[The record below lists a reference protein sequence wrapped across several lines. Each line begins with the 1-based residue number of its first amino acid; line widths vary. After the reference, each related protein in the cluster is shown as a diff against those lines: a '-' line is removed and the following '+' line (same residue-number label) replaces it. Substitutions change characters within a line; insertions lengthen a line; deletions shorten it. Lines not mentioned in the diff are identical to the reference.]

1 MMLNEFPPHLA
12 AKGGTESSNNS
23 RKIIALSPVRKDNN
37 KSKYPAEHDRRQVN
51 KQHPPQMN
59 SRTSNCN
66 NKPYQNNNYYC
77 GSVDMN
83 RTISLSKRRM
93 LQHSQAVVA
102 VPQIKIVIDD
112 TEQKRASRCSGC
124 VSNRRQ
130 CISRPSTDQR
140 QVEVVSSPSL
150 LTPSSPPASF
160 WGFGFG
166 NGDHNGGTPTSEDD
180 SSYVVDFELDEVIPD
195 EEVDDDNSE
204 TGDNPRYRHQLMLRY
219 GSLMDEDE
227 EEEEEEDEAG
237 NDNGHPNRSACK
249 LSDKNRADRL
259 ARPRMSLLG
268 KPLNYN
274 RGSRRDARYR
284 RLQSRVYN
292 FLERPRGVKAILYH
306 VLVFFMVFTCLALS
320 VFSTI
325 QEYELQAI
333 AILFVMEIVVVVWF
347 SIEFFLRLWSSGCRS
362 RYQGAVGRLKFLK
375 RPFCIIDVVTIVA
388 SIAILVMRSSGQV
401 FAASALRGLRFFQIL
416 RMVRMD
422 RRGGTWKLLGSV
434 VYAHRQELIT
444 TLYIGFLGLIFASF
458 LVYLME
464 KDVEGTKFNN
474 FAQALWWGVITLCTV
489 GYGDMVPDTWQG
501 KIIASFCALLGISFF
516 ALPAGILGSGFA
528 LKVQQQQRQ
537 KHMIRRRQPAAT
549 LIQSLWRCYA
559 ADEHS
564 LSEATWKIHQVPLPS
579 PPPSFRGQKI
589 YLLAKRCPSATER
602 SKLEAAEKLAASSA
616 AARAS
621 SSFKH
626 NASFVARLPTIRRH
640 KSQSLHSPGNAKP
653 SSGSTGGGGSGR
665 AGRCPRVTDI
675 NASSENLVTNNGR
688 PMNPSLSEDSVAETA
703 LSKKNS
709 DAGLEMASMSSIP
722 GTTTAGNDLVPGR
735 GFRSTASLCQS
746 ASRRSSFVANIFAS
760 SSQQRRD
767 STNESSAL
775 VGHLGSG
782 SAAAANNEDEE
793 PRCVQLTNQHK
804 GAIRFIRKM
813 KYFVA
818 RRKFK
823 EALKPYDVKDVM
835 EQYAAGHVDLL
846 GRVKNVQTRLDQI
859 LGKQGSKSKDVYASK
874 ISLASRVVKIERQ
887 VDDIET
893 KVDTFIELYMQ
904 DRKRLLSL
912 PLHPDTSH
920 SNNPNLPSLPPK
932 GGGAAAVITSVTSS
946 SSGSLK
952 PKPIL
957 IDKQFSEPNSPIA
970 KTFEEP
976 IQQKRPPM
984 QRGYSDLGHR
994 IKKRVTLSS
1003 IPPQYVGNSP
1013 GQVNDRGDVVIVVP
1027 NLDPDQMEPV
1037 GIEELASVCIDTE
1050 IEIEPGSPKTITESS
1065 IIMMDEED
1073 DDEDE
1078 EEDIEEEELDIGGE
1092 IDPDSPPWDMYG
1104 DLDVDDQDESTEN
1117 TALLRTAAKT
1127 EIIVTP
1133 ISPVSSAYE
1142 LHRLDSS
1149 EDYKRSRLGIAS
1161 TSSCPTTNGGSN
1173 TNNNDADGRQLV
1185 IPSTAASGTTTGTT
1199 MDSLKPEMTPQ
1210 RLQRLSSEDI

>member
-1 MMLNEFPPHLA
+1 MENVYENELAENEQLVCYRGAMAAGVAAGSASTPAGIQLVRSNSTHSVRLHIPSSTTSSPALPRVLLPSETPP
-12 AKGGTESSNNS
+12 
-23 RKIIALSPVRKDNN
+23 SP
-37 KSKYPAEHDRRQVN
+37 
-51 KQHPPQMN
+51 
-59 SRTSNCN
+59 TS
-66 NKPYQNNNYYC
+66 
-77 GSVDMN
+77 V
-83 RTISLSKRRM
+83 SLS
-93 LQHSQAVVA
+93 AA
-102 VPQIKIVIDD
+102 D
-112 TEQKRASRCSGC
+112 TPPTEPNKTRQQDNQQQQQPELLSSLKLGN
-124 VSNRRQ
+124 SN
-130 CISRPSTDQR
+130 STKKAR
-140 QVEVVSSPSL
+140 
-150 LTPSSPPASF
+150 
-160 WGFGFG
+160 
-166 NGDHNGGTPTSEDD
+166 
-180 SSYVVDFELDEVIPD
+180 VDFVRFDSTEIHYTDHHDEVRTKISD
-195 EEVDDDNSE
+195 EIK
-204 TGDNPRYRHQLMLRY
+204 
-219 GSLMDEDE
+219 
-227 EEEEEEDEAG
+227 
-237 NDNGHPNRSACK
+237 SACK

-292 FLERPRGVKAILYH
+292 FLERPRGLKAILYH
-306 VLVFFMVFTCLALS
+306 VCVFFLVFTCLALS

-325 QEYELQAI
+325 KEYEIEAI
-333 AILFVMEIVVVVWF
+333 AILFVMEIIVVVWF

-362 RYQGAVGRLKFLK
+362 RYQGPIGRLKFLK
-375 RPFCIIDVVTIVA
+375 RPFCIIDIVTIVA
-388 SIAILVMRSSGQV
+388 SIVVLVMRSSSQV
-401 FAASALRGLRFFQIL
+401 FATTALRGLRFFQIL

-464 KDVEGTKFNN
+464 KEVENTKFNN

-489 GYGDMVPDTWQG
+489 GYGDMVPETWQG

-602 SKLEAAEKLAASSA
+602 SKLEAAEKLAASSV

-653 SSGSTGGGGSGR
+653 PSGGGSGSGSGR
-665 AGRCPRVTDI
+665 AGRCPRVTEI
-675 NASSENLVTNNGR
+675 NASSENLEVTNNGR

-703 LSKKNS
+703 LCKKNS
-709 DAGLEMASMSSIP
+709 DAGLERASMSSIP
-722 GTTTAGNDLVPGR
+722 GSTAGNDLVPGR
-735 GFRSTASLCQS
+735 GFLSTASLYHS
-746 ASRRSSFVANIFAS
+746 ASRRSSFVSGIFS
-760 SSQQRRD
+760 SGSQRRG
-767 STNESSAL
+767 SANESGPPSA
-775 VGHLGSG
+775 GP
-782 SAAAANNEDEE
+782 NNEDEE

-804 GAIRFIRKM
+804 GAIRFIRKL

-818 RRKFK
+818 RRKFR
-823 EALKPYDVKDVM
+823 EAQKPYDVKDVM
-835 EQYAAGHVDLL
+835 EQYTSGHADLL
-846 GRVKNVQTRLDQI
+846 TRVRNLQFRLDQI

-887 VDDIET
+887 VDDIES
-893 KVDTFIELYMQ
+893 KVDTFIDLYMQ
-904 DRKRLLSL
+904 DRKHFLSL
-912 PLHPDTSH
+912 PLHPDISH
-920 SNNPNLPSLPPK
+920 SNNPNLPSLPPSA
-932 GGGAAAVITSVTSS
+932 GAGAEIASVTSS
-946 SSGSLK
+946 CSGSLK

-970 KTFEEP
+970 KVFEEP
-976 IQQKRPPM
+976 MQPKRPSM

-1003 IPPQYVGNSP
+1003 IPPQYVGNNSVQP
-1013 GQVNDRGDVVIVVP
+1013 GDRGDVVILVP
-1027 NLDPDQMEPV
+1027 EIDADQLEQV
-1037 GIEELASVCIDTE
+1037 GVEGLPSCMATE
-1050 IEIEPGSPKTITESS
+1050 IEVEHGSPKTITESS
-1065 IIMMDEED
+1065 MIMMDEED
-1073 DDEDE
+1073 DEDDE
-1078 EEDIEEEELDIGGE
+1078 EEDIEEEELDIRGE
-1092 IDPDSPPWDMYG
+1092 TDLESPPWDEYAE
-1104 DLDVDDQDESTEN
+1104 LDMEDQDDMTEN
-1117 TALLRTAAKT
+1117 TALLRTADKT
-1127 EIIVTP
+1127 KIIVTP
-1133 ISPVSSAYE
+1133 ISPVSSAFE
-1142 LHRLDSS
+1142 LNRMDS
-1149 EDYKRSRLGIAS
+1149 EEYKRSRHL
-1161 TSSCPTTNGGSN
+1161 SSG
-1173 TNNNDADGRQLV
+1173 
-1185 IPSTAASGTTTGTT
+1185 ASGSGLNSGSSPKGGPGLNNGSSAKINDEGDRQQSTHIA
-1199 MDSLKPEMTPQ
+1199 MDTLKPEMTPQ
-1210 RLQRLSSEDI
+1210 SQHPRIASEDI

>member
-1 MMLNEFPPHLA
+1 MENVYENELGENDEEDHPVPVVHFSGPRPIRGCL
-12 AKGGTESSNNS
+12 GTPGSRLKTKTNS
-23 RKIIALSPVRKDNN
+23 THSVRLLSPSPSPPPTLSPRGLFQ
-37 KSKYPAEHDRRQVN
+37 RR
-51 KQHPPQMN
+51 P
-59 SRTSNCN
+59 SRSPSPTADS
-66 NKPYQNNNYYC
+66 
-77 GSVDMN
+77 GSV
-83 RTISLSKRRM
+83 
-93 LQHSQAVVA
+93 V
-102 VPQIKIVIDD
+102 
-112 TEQKRASRCSGC
+112 
-124 VSNRRQ
+124 
-130 CISRPSTDQR
+130 
-140 QVEVVSSPSL
+140 SPSHSAV
-150 LTPSSPPASF
+150 TA
-160 WGFGFG
+160 
-166 NGDHNGGTPTSEDD
+166 TPTSLEQPACRQPLANNSSSSINVEDD
-180 SSYVVDFELDEVIPD
+180 VPLATTPKKPKVDFVRFDSTEIHYTDHDEVRTKISD
-195 EEVDDDNSE
+195 EIK
-204 TGDNPRYRHQLMLRY
+204 
-219 GSLMDEDE
+219 
-227 EEEEEEDEAG
+227 
-237 NDNGHPNRSACK
+237 SACK

-292 FLERPRGVKAILYH
+292 FLERPRGFRAIFYH
-306 VLVFFMVFTCLALS
+306 VCVFFMVFTCLALS

-325 QEYELQAI
+325 QEYEEQAI
-333 AILFVMEIVVVVWF
+333 AILFVMEIIVVIWF

-362 RYQGAVGRLKFLK
+362 RYQGAMGRLKFLK
-375 RPFCIIDVVTIVA
+375 RPFCIIDIVTIIA
-388 SIAILVMRSSGQV
+388 SIVVLVMGTSGQV
-401 FAASALRGLRFFQIL
+401 FATSALRGLRFFQIL

-464 KDVEGTKFNN
+464 KDVDKTKFNN

-489 GYGDMVPDTWQG
+489 GYGDMVPETWQG

-602 SKLEAAEKLAASSA
+602 SKLEAAEKLAAASS

-653 SSGSTGGGGSGR
+653 PSGSGR
-665 AGRCPRVTDI
+665 SGRCPRVTDI
-675 NASSENLVTNNGR
+675 NASSENL
-688 PMNPSLSEDSVAETA
+688 D
-703 LSKKNS
+703 
-709 DAGLEMASMSSIP
+709 
-722 GTTTAGNDLVPGR
+722 
-735 GFRSTASLCQS
+735 
-746 ASRRSSFVANIFAS
+746 
-760 SSQQRRD
+760 
-767 STNESSAL
+767 
-775 VGHLGSG
+775 
-782 SAAAANNEDEE
+782 EDEE

-912 PLHPDTSH
+912 PLHPDSSH

-976 IQQKRPPM
+976 VQHQRRPPM
-984 QRGYSDLGHR
+984 QRGFSDLGHR

-1003 IPPQYVGNSP
+1003 IPPQYVGNST
-1013 GQVNDRGDVVIVVP
+1013 GSASDRGDVVIVVP
-1027 NLDPDQMEPV
+1027 NLDADQLDHAV

-1073 DDEDE
+1073 DEDDE
-1078 EEDIEEEELDIGGE
+1078 EEDIEEEELDISGE
-1092 IDPDSPPWDMYG
+1092 LLDPDPWDMYG
-1104 DLDVDDQDESTEN
+1104 ELDVEDQDETTEN
-1117 TALLRTAAKT
+1117 TALLRAAAKT

-1133 ISPVSSAYE
+1133 ISPVSSAFDLSRMDSGEEYRRQPRQ
-1142 LHRLDSS
+1142 LTMVTTTTNGATTNNNGDGDDRLQLTTSDAAA
-1149 EDYKRSRLGIAS
+1149 AS
-1161 TSSCPTTNGGSN
+1161 TST
-1173 TNNNDADGRQLV
+1173 
-1185 IPSTAASGTTTGTT
+1185 STGVPVP
-1199 MDSLKPEMTPQ
+1199 MDSLKPEMP
-1210 RLQRLSSEDI
+1210 LQQQQQQQQQQHKRIASEDI

>member
-1 MMLNEFPPHLA
+1 MA
-12 AKGGTESSNNS
+12 S
-23 RKIIALSPVRKDNN
+23 RKTSTVSDSGTIFAGGRMHHRDPPPTTAGVLQRRRDSAASGNCSN
-37 KSKYPAEHDRRQVN
+37 EHNQNSNDHRRTRQEP
-51 KQHPPQMN
+51 HF
-59 SRTSNCN
+59 
-66 NKPYQNNNYYC
+66 
-77 GSVDMN
+77 
-83 RTISLSKRRM
+83 
-93 LQHSQAVVA
+93 
-102 VPQIKIVIDD
+102 PQIKIVIDEPERPALKGGTGED
-112 TEQKRASRCSGC
+112 AALALHTLRRHSARRHGTTTKGLSRSAQTKPTTGSVAFLTIYDSRAGERRASGASCGSGYFPD
-124 VSNRRQ
+124 
-130 CISRPSTDQR
+130 SREDLRSYVADY
-140 QVEVVSSPSL
+140 
-150 LTPSSPPASF
+150 
-160 WGFGFG
+160 
-166 NGDHNGGTPTSEDD
+166 GDEDD
-180 SSYVVDFELDEVIPD
+180 DDYGIDTDGRYRLQRRRVSRGSRNEYDG
-195 EEVDDDNSE
+195 EEVE
-204 TGDNPRYRHQLMLRY
+204 
-219 GSLMDEDE
+219 EDE
-227 EEEEEEDEAG
+227 EEDEMEQDIDGEDDEEEDDEDE
-237 NDNGHPNRSACK
+237 DNGRDYHSACK

-292 FLERPRGVKAILYH
+292 FLERPRGFKAIFYH
-306 VLVFFMVFTCLALS
+306 VCVFLMVFTCLALS

-325 QEYELQAI
+325 QEYEDQAI
-333 AILFVMEIVVVVWF
+333 AILFVMEIIVVIWF

-375 RPFCIIDVVTIVA
+375 RPFCIIDIVTIAA
-388 SIAILVMRSSGQV
+388 SIVVLVMGTSGQV
-401 FAASALRGLRFFQIL
+401 FATSALRGLRFFQIL

-464 KDVEGTKFNN
+464 KDVRGTKFSN

-489 GYGDMVPDTWQG
+489 GYGDMVPETWQG

-564 LSEATWKIHQVPLPS
+564 MSEATWKIHQVPLPS

-589 YLLAKRCPSATER
+589 YLLARRCPSATER
-602 SKLEAAEKLAASSA
+602 SKLEAAEKLAASSS

-640 KSQSLHSPGNAKP
+640 KSQSLHSPGNPKP
-653 SSGSTGGGGSGR
+653 PSGGSGR
-665 AGRCPRVTDI
+665 TGRCPRVTDI
-675 NASSENLVTNNGR
+675 NASSENLEVTNNGR

-709 DAGLEMASMSSIP
+709 D
-722 GTTTAGNDLVPGR
+722 D
-735 GFRSTASLCQS
+735 
-746 ASRRSSFVANIFAS
+746 
-760 SSQQRRD
+760 
-767 STNESSAL
+767 
-775 VGHLGSG
+775 
-782 SAAAANNEDEE
+782 EDEE

-804 GAIRFIRKM
+804 GAIRFIRKL

-818 RRKFK
+818 RKKFR
-823 EALKPYDVKDVM
+823 EAQKPYDVKDVM
-835 EQYAAGHVDLL
+835 EQYTSGHADLL
-846 GRVKNVQTRLDQI
+846 TRVRNLQFRLDQI

-893 KVDTFIELYMQ
+893 KVDSFIDLYMQ
-904 DRKRLLSL
+904 DRMRLLSL

-932 GGGAAAVITSVTSS
+932 GGGASAVITSVTTS

-957 IDKQFSEPNSPIA
+957 VDKQFSEPNSPIA
-970 KTFEEP
+970 KTFEEQP
-976 IQQKRPPM
+976 LQQKRPPM
-984 QRGYSDLGHR
+984 QRGFSDLGHR

-1003 IPPQYVGNSP
+1003 IPPQYVGNST
-1013 GQVNDRGDVVIVVP
+1013 GQPSDRGDVVIVVP
-1027 NLDPDQMEPV
+1027 NIDAEHLEPV

-1073 DDEDE
+1073 DEEDE
-1078 EEDIEEEELDIGGE
+1078 EEDIEEEDLDIGAE
-1092 IDPDSPPWDMYG
+1092 IDPDSPPWDVYG
-1104 DLDVDDQDESTEN
+1104 DMDVEDQDDTTEN

-1133 ISPVSSAYE
+1133 ISPVSSAFE
-1142 LHRLDSS
+1142 LNRMDS
-1149 EDYKRSRLGIAS
+1149 EEYRRSKQVAA
-1161 TSSCPTTNGGSN
+1161 
-1173 TNNNDADGRQLV
+1173 NNNEGEQHQQQQQQQQMLAITG
-1185 IPSTAASGTTTGTT
+1185 PSGA
-1199 MDSLKPEMTPQ
+1199 MDSLKPERASNGSDDT
-1210 RLQRLSSEDI
+1210 

>member
-1 MMLNEFPPHLA
+1 MA
-12 AKGGTESSNNS
+12 S
-23 RKIIALSPVRKDNN
+23 RKTSTVSDSGTIFAGGRMHHRDPPPTTAGVLQRRRDSAASGNCSN
-37 KSKYPAEHDRRQVN
+37 EHNQNSNDHRRGRQEP
-51 KQHPPQMN
+51 HF
-59 SRTSNCN
+59 
-66 NKPYQNNNYYC
+66 
-77 GSVDMN
+77 
-83 RTISLSKRRM
+83 
-93 LQHSQAVVA
+93 
-102 VPQIKIVIDD
+102 PQIKIVIDEPERPALKGGTGED
-112 TEQKRASRCSGC
+112 AALALHTLRRHSARRHGTTTKGLSRSAQTKPTTGSAAFLTIYDGRASGVSCGSGYFPD
-124 VSNRRQ
+124 
-130 CISRPSTDQR
+130 SREDLRSYVADY
-140 QVEVVSSPSL
+140 
-150 LTPSSPPASF
+150 
-160 WGFGFG
+160 
-166 NGDHNGGTPTSEDD
+166 GDEDD
-180 SSYVVDFELDEVIPD
+180 DDYGIDTDGRYRLQRRRVSRGSRNEYDG
-195 EEVDDDNSE
+195 EEVE
-204 TGDNPRYRHQLMLRY
+204 
-219 GSLMDEDE
+219 EDE
-227 EEEEEEDEAG
+227 EEDEMEQDIDGEDDEEEDDEDE
-237 NDNGHPNRSACK
+237 DNGRDYHSACK

-292 FLERPRGVKAILYH
+292 FLERPRGFKAIFYH
-306 VLVFFMVFTCLALS
+306 VCVFLMVFTCLALS

-325 QEYELQAI
+325 QEYEDQAI
-333 AILFVMEIVVVVWF
+333 AILFVMEIIVVIWF

-375 RPFCIIDVVTIVA
+375 RPFCIIDIVTIAA
-388 SIAILVMRSSGQV
+388 SIVVLVMGTSGQV
-401 FAASALRGLRFFQIL
+401 FATSALRGLRFFQIL

-464 KDVEGTKFNN
+464 KDVRGTKFSN

-489 GYGDMVPDTWQG
+489 GYGDMVPETWQG

-564 LSEATWKIHQVPLPS
+564 MSEATWKIHQVPLPS

-589 YLLAKRCPSATER
+589 YLLARRCPSATER
-602 SKLEAAEKLAASSA
+602 
-616 AARAS
+616 RAS

-640 KSQSLHSPGNAKP
+640 KSQSLHSPGNPKP
-653 SSGSTGGGGSGR
+653 PSGGSGR
-665 AGRCPRVTDI
+665 TGRCPRVTDI
-675 NASSENLVTNNGR
+675 NASSENLEVTNNGR

-709 DAGLEMASMSSIP
+709 DA
-722 GTTTAGNDLVPGR
+722 AGDEIAPQPLDRADRQEQPHRYRIVRFRTPFEALFRGR
-735 GFRSTASLCQS
+735 SASTA
-746 ASRRSSFVANIFAS
+746 I
-760 SSQQRRD
+760 
-767 STNESSAL
+767 
-775 VGHLGSG
+775 
-782 SAAAANNEDEE
+782 AAAAAATVAASGSSHLPDEDEE

-804 GAIRFIRKM
+804 GAIRFIRKL

-818 RRKFK
+818 RKKFR
-823 EALKPYDVKDVM
+823 EAQKPYDVKDVM
-835 EQYAAGHVDLL
+835 EQYTSGHADLL
-846 GRVKNVQTRLDQI
+846 TRVRNLQFRLDQI

-893 KVDTFIELYMQ
+893 KVDSFIDLYMQ
-904 DRKRLLSL
+904 DRMRLLSL

-932 GGGAAAVITSVTSS
+932 GGGASAVITSVTTS

-957 IDKQFSEPNSPIA
+957 VDKQFSEPNSPIA
-970 KTFEEP
+970 KTFEEQP
-976 IQQKRPPM
+976 LQQKRPPM
-984 QRGYSDLGHR
+984 QRGFSDLGHR

-1003 IPPQYVGNSP
+1003 IPPQYVGNST
-1013 GQVNDRGDVVIVVP
+1013 GQPSDRGDVVIVVP
-1027 NLDPDQMEPV
+1027 NIDAEHLEPV

-1073 DDEDE
+1073 DEEDE
-1078 EEDIEEEELDIGGE
+1078 EEDIEEEDLDIGAE
-1092 IDPDSPPWDMYG
+1092 IDPDSPPWDVYG
-1104 DLDVDDQDESTEN
+1104 DMDVEDQDDTTEN

-1133 ISPVSSAYE
+1133 ISPVSSAFE
-1142 LHRLDSS
+1142 LNRMDS
-1149 EDYKRSRLGIAS
+1149 EEYRRSKQVAA
-1161 TSSCPTTNGGSN
+1161 
-1173 TNNNDADGRQLV
+1173 NNNEGEQHQQQQQQQQQMLAITG
-1185 IPSTAASGTTTGTT
+1185 PSGA
-1199 MDSLKPEMTPQ
+1199 MDSLKPERASNGSDDT
-1210 RLQRLSSEDI
+1210 

>member
-1 MMLNEFPPHLA
+1 
-12 AKGGTESSNNS
+12 
-23 RKIIALSPVRKDNN
+23 
-37 KSKYPAEHDRRQVN
+37 
-51 KQHPPQMN
+51 
-59 SRTSNCN
+59 
-66 NKPYQNNNYYC
+66 
-77 GSVDMN
+77 
-83 RTISLSKRRM
+83 
-93 LQHSQAVVA
+93 
-102 VPQIKIVIDD
+102 
-112 TEQKRASRCSGC
+112 
-124 VSNRRQ
+124 
-130 CISRPSTDQR
+130 
-140 QVEVVSSPSL
+140 
-150 LTPSSPPASF
+150 
-160 WGFGFG
+160 
-166 NGDHNGGTPTSEDD
+166 
-180 SSYVVDFELDEVIPD
+180 
-195 EEVDDDNSE
+195 
-204 TGDNPRYRHQLMLRY
+204 
-219 GSLMDEDE
+219 
-227 EEEEEEDEAG
+227 
-237 NDNGHPNRSACK
+237 
-249 LSDKNRADRL
+249 
-259 ARPRMSLLG
+259 MSLLG

-292 FLERPRGVKAILYH
+292 FLERPRGFRAIFYH

-325 QEYELQAI
+325 QEYEDQAI
-333 AILFVMEIVVVVWF
+333 AILFVMEIIVVIWF

-375 RPFCIIDVVTIVA
+375 RPFCIIDIVTIIA
-388 SIAILVMRSSGQV
+388 SIVVLVMGTSGQV
-401 FAASALRGLRFFQIL
+401 FATSALRGLRFFQIL

-464 KDVEGTKFNN
+464 KDVKETKFNN

-489 GYGDMVPDTWQG
+489 GYGDMVPETWQG

-579 PPPSFRGQKI
+579 PPPSNGLSQISLIR
-589 YLLAKRCPSATER
+589 
-602 SKLEAAEKLAASSA
+602 
-616 AARAS
+616 RAS

-653 SSGSTGGGGSGR
+653 PGSGSGTSGGGSTR

-675 NASSENLVTNNGR
+675 NASSENLAVNIETTDSNDRRYRIVRFKIPFESIFKQIAVTTPNAQ
-688 PMNPSLSEDSVAETA
+688 D
-703 LSKKNS
+703 
-709 DAGLEMASMSSIP
+709 
-722 GTTTAGNDLVPGR
+722 
-735 GFRSTASLCQS
+735 
-746 ASRRSSFVANIFAS
+746 
-760 SSQQRRD
+760 
-767 STNESSAL
+767 
-775 VGHLGSG
+775 
-782 SAAAANNEDEE
+782 EDEE

-804 GAIRFIRKM
+804 GAIRFIRKL

-818 RRKFK
+818 RKKFR
-823 EALKPYDVKDVM
+823 EAQKPYDVKDVM
-835 EQYAAGHVDLL
+835 EQYTSGHADLL
-846 GRVKNVQTRLDQI
+846 NRVRNLQFRLDQI

-1003 IPPQYVGNSP
+1003 IPPQYVGNSS
-1013 GQVNDRGDVVIVVP
+1013 GQSNDRGDVVIVVP
-1027 NLDPDQMEPV
+1027 NIDSDQLEPV
-1037 GIEELASVCIDTE
+1037 GIEDLASVCIDTE

-1073 DDEDE
+1073 DEDDE

-1092 IDPDSPPWDMYG
+1092 IDSPPWDMYG
-1104 DLDVDDQDESTEN
+1104 DLDVEDQDETTEN

-1142 LHRLDSS
+1142 LNRMDSD
-1149 EDYKRSRLGIAS
+1149 DYKRSRLGAGS
-1161 TSSCPTTNGGSN
+1161 TANTNGQATTPNNNGSGDRQQQLTAGTSSGGGS
-1173 TNNNDADGRQLV
+1173 
-1185 IPSTAASGTTTGTT
+1185 ST

-1210 RLQRLSSEDI
+1210 QQPHRSLASEDI